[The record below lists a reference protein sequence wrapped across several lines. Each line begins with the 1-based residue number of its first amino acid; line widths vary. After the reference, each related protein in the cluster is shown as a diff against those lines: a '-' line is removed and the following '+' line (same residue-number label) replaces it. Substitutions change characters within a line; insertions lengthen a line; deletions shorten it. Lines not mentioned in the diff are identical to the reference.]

1 MSEAKK
7 VVLGL
12 LIGLAIT
19 AAFVAII
26 AAIIA
31 LNKPAEHSESIPP
44 QSQAVAQRDSTP
56 APEPAKAAP
65 AEGPP
70 QASQHEA
77 TPEQPRPATITPAKA
92 IQPFWTTNQPTVVY
106 NDKYDVTSNIISAY
120 YSTDKEMLGSIA
132 ILYMSNLRSAHPL
145 LIISEFPLMPS

>member
-31 LNKPAEHSESIPP
+31 LNKPAEHSESTPP

-70 QASQHEA
+70 QVAQQPA
-77 TPEQPRPATITPAKA
+77 PEQSKPATITPAKA